1 MTTSTKQRPA
11 LRAVIN
17 TGSREA
23 PAYQEVGAAWPHKRG
38 FTLRLKD
45 PAGKITDVI
54 LFRVDPRTAAAV
66 EGGAA

>member
-38 FTLRLKD
+38 FTLLW
-45 PAGKITDVI
+45 V
-54 LFRVDPRTAAAV
+54 LH
-66 EGGAA
+66 EGGVAELWHTGYANSECGCLRAR